1 MSCKEEDG
9 GTTELSGSPQ
19 ERVIQLLNSAQEA
32 TGEPEKVSLLAQA
45 QEFIIHRDLLEPF
58 LDHMLAF
65 QSDRMAEVRKLV
77 AGFIEATCR
86 KAPAYFPRVTGS
98 LRLLLADEV
107 ANVLKKAIQVST
119 GLYKVFLAWLTQ
131 SRSEDGGDRPSA
143 DVAAATLMLWT
154 QMKSYISTL
163 LDSTENDGIRT
174 QCVKFLENVI
184 LCQTKRDAFTTTA
197 VAGDFS
203 LDQITN
209 NKLIEAET
217 FEAEA
222 AKFFSQLVAFQ
233 AKLHISSVNLM
244 ATMQSLAL
252 IARQRPAHFFLKVVA
267 AFETLS
273 TNLPPT
279 LAKIQVNS
287 VNKQMKL
294 LLLMLFKHPF
304 LYAAKQHHKLQQLLL
319 KVGATSSE
327 VTRSL
332 NEVRKRGI
340 KVEAAAAAATS
351 AEEPAKKRS
360 KVVGAG
366 ETDDSGSSGT
376 NGAPS
381 SSASTAFNVDAALQ
395 DLARKFS
402 RHDVA
407 RATETTAKDLV
418 GRLTPGGNA
427 DALAD
432 LVLSSLHLF
441 PETLSEGQRSTLL
454 AETAKKTP
462 QSQAVPEIA
471 KRLAAQLTAAGLGP
485 GVEEMTVKYTKY
497 FVLSNKLQ
505 VNTETAKKIHSL
517 VKRFVSRDAKRLEAA
532 AAASTGGKGG
542 AKGKAATAAGSAK
555 LVASKSSASA
565 AGKGSA
571 KSGGNQQ
578 QKQAQLLRQ
587 QQQAAAAE
595 EAARQQQEA
604 LAKYKTIESA
614 VSRMISEPG
623 AAEQSTWRL
632 SPSEQEAQHQLLGK
646 LLSDFSPFEGLKTMI
661 KEYVFRDI
669 RSRSDILLNM
679 LFTVYV
685 AGKEEAGG
693 GGGGSLDHY
702 AACLHWVLE
711 CVVNH
716 HHSGCAADVKERDHY
731 LAKFFVEAPCL
742 TEDAAALLKSF
753 ILGSPAQYPECA
765 ASGVALAKL
774 LVRVK
779 PRHRGQLL
787 RVLLQVAAD
796 PEARE
801 EAQAAALEA
810 VKGLYLEGKTLAVG
824 GAIEEFALR
833 ELGRLQERLQRRPKE
848 EEEEKGEGQEVE
860 KKKKKSDE
868 VKEVKQP
875 PPPPPEPVS
884 EAIVRSSLSLYFLL
898 LPFNQK
904 LIHHLPPL
912 FTEASHETKR
922 TILRLL
928 NGAVEHMMMEEEGDL
943 MDSPELA
950 RLLETCTAA
959 TELLPLNILHK
970 LTEGRPPSLALFTRV
985 RDLYQRG
992 VLRNIRFLI
1001 PVLSRFSK
1009 KEIIGYLPQLIKFSP
1024 HVVQEIFFYRLLT
1037 RGLHENQQHHHHTS
1051 FSSPISPTDLLVA
1064 LHNIDSTK
1072 CELKFVVKATDLCL
1086 DERAIYTSDVLAV
1099 VMQMLLEQQPLP
1111 TLLMRTVIKALRAYP
1126 RLENFVLN
1134 NILQRCIVKQVWSQK
1149 AVWDGFV
1156 KCCQQTMP
1164 KSFPVLLQLPP
1175 AHLRTVFEDCPPI
1188 RPAMRAYVQALN
1200 EQQLAHIPGSVY
1212 ELIMAP
1218 PPTR

>member
-1 MSCKEEDG
+1 M
-9 GTTELSGSPQ
+9 
-19 ERVIQLLNSAQEA
+19 IQLLNSAQEA

-58 LDHMLAF
+58 LEHMLAF

-119 GLYKVFLAWLTQ
+119 GLYKVFLAWLTGT
-131 SRSEDGGDRPSA
+131 EGDGDRPSPDA
-143 DVAAATLMLWT
+143 AAATLMIWT

-327 VTRSL
+327 VTRCL

-340 KVEAAAAAATS
+340 KVEAAAAAAATS

-366 ETDDSGSSGT
+366 EADDSGSGT

-471 KRLAAQLTAAGLGP
+471 KRLAAQLTAAGLGKSIWASVYLLTLTLVP
-485 GVEEMTVKYTKY
+485 PPPFSFARARRGGDDRQVHE
-497 FVLSNKLQ
+497 VL
-505 VNTETAKKIHSL
+505 
-517 VKRFVSRDAKRLEAA
+517 RP
-532 AAASTGGKGG
+532 
-542 AKGKAATAAGSAK
+542 
-555 LVASKSSASA
+555 
-565 AGKGSA
+565 
-571 KSGGNQQ
+571 
-578 QKQAQLLRQ
+578 
-587 QQQAAAAE
+587 QQQAAGEHGDGQEDSQSGEAVCQPRC
-595 EAARQQQEA
+595 EAARGSSSSVDGRQ
-604 LAKYKTIESA
+604 
-614 VSRMISEPG
+614 R
-623 AAEQSTWRL
+623 
-632 SPSEQEAQHQLLGK
+632 
-646 LLSDFSPFEGLKTMI
+646 
-661 KEYVFRDI
+661 
-669 RSRSDILLNM
+669 RS
-679 LFTVYV
+679 
-685 AGKEEAGG
+685 
-693 GGGGSLDHY
+693 
-702 AACLHWVLE
+702 
-711 CVVNH
+711 
-716 HHSGCAADVKERDHY
+716 
-731 LAKFFVEAPCL
+731 
-742 TEDAAALLKSF
+742 
-753 ILGSPAQYPECA
+753 
-765 ASGVALAKL
+765 
-774 LVRVK
+774 
-779 PRHRGQLL
+779 
-787 RVLLQVAAD
+787 
-796 PEARE
+796 
-801 EAQAAALEA
+801 
-810 VKGLYLEGKTLAVG
+810 EGKG
-824 GAIEEFALR
+824 CHG
-833 ELGRLQERLQRRPKE
+833 GRL
-848 EEEEKGEGQEVE
+848 
-860 KKKKKSDE
+860 
-868 VKEVKQP
+868 
-875 PPPPPEPVS
+875 
-884 EAIVRSSLSLYFLL
+884 
-898 LPFNQK
+898 
-904 LIHHLPPL
+904 
-912 FTEASHETKR
+912 
-922 TILRLL
+922 
-928 NGAVEHMMMEEEGDL
+928 
-943 MDSPELA
+943 
-950 RLLETCTAA
+950 C
-959 TELLPLNILHK
+959 
-970 LTEGRPPSLALFTRV
+970 
-985 RDLYQRG
+985 
-992 VLRNIRFLI
+992 
-1001 PVLSRFSK
+1001 
-1009 KEIIGYLPQLIKFSP
+1009 
-1024 HVVQEIFFYRLLT
+1024 
-1037 RGLHENQQHHHHTS
+1037 
-1051 FSSPISPTDLLVA
+1051 
-1064 LHNIDSTK
+1064 
-1072 CELKFVVKATDLCL
+1072 
-1086 DERAIYTSDVLAV
+1086 
-1099 VMQMLLEQQPLP
+1099 
-1111 TLLMRTVIKALRAYP
+1111 
-1126 RLENFVLN
+1126 
-1134 NILQRCIVKQVWSQK
+1134 
-1149 AVWDGFV
+1149 
-1156 KCCQQTMP
+1156 
-1164 KSFPVLLQLPP
+1164 
-1175 AHLRTVFEDCPPI
+1175 
-1188 RPAMRAYVQALN
+1188 
-1200 EQQLAHIPGSVY
+1200 
-1212 ELIMAP
+1212 
-1218 PPTR
+1218 